1 MCSTTVI
8 LTVSTGDAV
17 SIYAVCDARLKVRF
31 RVGYVGVGCQSFS
44 LRWMMSWGVARKGK
58 NQTHRRRFLVW
69 FYLVVVVVYYEQ
81 SFSSFFAFQA

>member
-44 LRWMMSWGVARKGK
+44 LRWMMSWGVARKERIKITVGD
-58 NQTHRRRFLVW
+58 FL
-69 FYLVVVVVYYEQ
+69 YGLPC
-81 SFSSFFAFQA
+81 SSSIL